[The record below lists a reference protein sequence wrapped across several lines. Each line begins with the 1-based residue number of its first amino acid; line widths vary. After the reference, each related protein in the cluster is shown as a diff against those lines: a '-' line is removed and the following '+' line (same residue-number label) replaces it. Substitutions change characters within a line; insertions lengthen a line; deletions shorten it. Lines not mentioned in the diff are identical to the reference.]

1 MYPDGWSRYALLA
14 RLDGAKPKSH
24 LARFAARYRFAG
36 QLNSI
41 EVLGM
46 SPATTDSYL
55 ATLRLALAYSAL
67 EALETEFKGQHKL
80 QVIDRNLARQ
90 AKSPKMLA
98 LRNFAQASAEKRLKD
113 RLEQFFEHENNVDLR
128 PLIEALRH
136 AMFHGNFN
144 PSSTGVN
151 SKTVNKFV
159 NQLCERVFAVINER
173 SAETFASLSLARDFA
188 REE

>member
-80 QVIDRNLARQ
+80 QDQQPNRIKRRNRR
-90 AKSPKMLA
+90 P
-98 LRNFAQASAEKRLKD
+98 FAQPHQAQQRA
-113 RLEQFFEHENNVDLR
+113 
-128 PLIEALRH
+128 
-136 AMFHGNFN
+136 
-144 PSSTGVN
+144 
-151 SKTVNKFV
+151 
-159 NQLCERVFAVINER
+159 
-173 SAETFASLSLARDFA
+173 
-188 REE
+188 